1 MKRRGGQWP
10 GQCAAQ
16 WAPPPKNCT
25 RDHRPRPTVHE
36 IQCQNEGIEGKK
48 IERANPRAQEEL
60 DVFYFHWRCLDCA
73 EEATV
78 PVGSQFEVHV
88 LRTAQC
94 GHLAGGESG
103 QMASA
108 TAPVRG
114 HKRVTGWVTL
124 PKSGPPSAFKLHDFD
139 SLQRKKTEP
148 KLDPDPTR
156 LDTVP
161 NQAHREFLPA
171 VLTSPASP
179 FRNPTL
185 DPNIRSLYFPYHHT
199 QHTPP
204 Q

>member
-1 MKRRGGQWP
+1 MARAMRCTVGTP
-10 GQCAAQ
+10 P
-16 WAPPPKNCT
+16 PPPKELY
-25 RDHRPRPTVHE
+25 PRPPTSSNCPRDPMPE
-36 IQCQNEGIEGKK
+36 RGNRRGKNRMGK
-48 IERANPRAQEEL
+48 QTQERRKNWMYFISIG
-60 DVFYFHWRCLDCA
+60 DVLIVLKRRQS
-73 EEATV
+73 